1 MELREDVAGREER
14 QRPATWRWCGARL
27 YLFGPLMLS
36 TVYHQEPCYGP
47 LEKSISKPLIYS
59 AFSSMWP
66 VACSYNSA
74 ILAIHLSVALLSFTV
89 ITHRVANAH
98 CGLGASE
105 TFTNN
110 FLGWRSAVFEVGN
123 GGLLVTFEQPFH
135 VPRAEQ
141 AQGVLPRLNP
151 QLKKAQ
157 PAISSPAISKTDAG
171 IAS

>member
-27 YLFGPLMLS
+27 YLSGPLMLS

-66 VACSYNSA
+66 VARSYNSA

-141 AQGVLPRLNP
+141 AQGVPPRLNP

-157 PAISSPAISKTDAG
+157 PAISSPAIPKTDAG

>member
-1 MELREDVAGREER
+1 M
-14 QRPATWRWCGARL
+14 
-27 YLFGPLMLS
+27 
-36 TVYHQEPCYGP
+36 
-47 LEKSISKPLIYS
+47 
-59 AFSSMWP
+59 
-66 VACSYNSA
+66 ACSYNSA

-157 PAISSPAISKTDAG
+157 PAISSPAIPKTDAG